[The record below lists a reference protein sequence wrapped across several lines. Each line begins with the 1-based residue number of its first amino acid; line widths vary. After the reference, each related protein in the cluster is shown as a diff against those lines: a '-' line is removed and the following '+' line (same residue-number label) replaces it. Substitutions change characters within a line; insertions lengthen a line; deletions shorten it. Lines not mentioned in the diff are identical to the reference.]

1 MKEVTLLE
9 AENMKL
15 GNPSKEEE
23 YILTLEEK
31 KKTFIPKSVVSKSV
45 YDKLTS
51 LDIKTV
57 GDVLARGHANHGSQL
72 FPQNKGGERSLAQR
86 QGR

>member
-31 KKTFIPKSVVSKSV
+31 KKTFIPMRISAM
-45 YDKLTS
+45 T
-51 LDIKTV
+51 TQ
-57 GDVLARGHANHGSQL
+57 AFR
-72 FPQNKGGERSLAQR
+72 R
-86 QGR
+86 